1 MKVNEVWSRS
11 VSVSWR
17 TPSSNGNSPLTGYIV
32 QYWRLKSAPHRLHE
46 FNASSS
52 LNTAL
57 INNLTPGLA
66 YEMSIVALNGV
77 GRSEPSE
84 TVTFITGEEE
94 PSGPPNDISIEPKGP
109 TTVRITWRAPPRE
122 SWNGLLKGFYVGYRK
137 DVGSAYTLKSIDAR
151 HLEPAMI
158 EGEQYECFLRDLQK
172 GSEYEV
178 VVKAFNSAGSGP
190 QSHAMLT
197 RTLDGDF
204 PPAQQLTMVGIK
216 PNSIALMWA
225 QKDSRQQAGSQ
236 ILSYTLHY
244 QKEGE
249 PKWYEV
255 PMPPLPTQA
264 PSLETFTY
272 TLGGLE
278 SGVQY
283 RIFVTAANQYGF
295 SDPSNIVF
303 AKTGGGKRPLRDFH
317 HRFPLYITDD
327 HLFPFS

>member
-1 MKVNEVWSRS
+1 MYE
-11 VSVSWR
+11 
-17 TPSSNGNSPLTGYIV
+17 Y
-32 QYWRLKSAPHRLHE
+32 
-46 FNASSS
+46 NASSS

-57 INNLTPGLA
+57 INNLSPGLA

-84 TVTFITGEEE
+84 TITFITGEEE
-94 PSGPPNDISIEPKGP
+94 PSAPPNDISIEPKGP

-137 DVGSAYTLKSIDAR
+137 DVNSAYTLKSIDAR
-151 HLEPAMI
+151 HMEPTAV
-158 EGEQYECFLRDLQK
+158 EAEQYECFLRDLQK

-190 QSHAMLT
+190 QSHPMLT

-204 PPAQQLTMVGIK
+204 PPEQQLTLAGIK
-216 PNSIALMWA
+216 ANSITLMWA
-225 QKDSRQQAGSQ
+225 QKDSRHQAASQ
-236 ILSYTLHY
+236 ILSYTLYY

-255 PMPPLPTQA
+255 PMSPLPTQA
-264 PSLETFTY
+264 PSLKTFTY
-272 TLGGLE
+272 TLSGLE

-295 SDPSNIVF
+295 SDPSNIVI
-303 AKTGGGKRPLRDFH
+303 AKIGGGKLSF
-317 HRFPLYITDD
+317 FFLSLYN
-327 HLFPFS
+327 